1 MKVIYIAD
9 DGREFE
15 DEDKC
20 LEYEKFENKKTK
32 KLLSEIHAFTTEGK
46 EMKVGSGE
54 EEYDM
59 ESMLALVMY
68 VTFDSD
74 EALHFFDDQ
83 QEYYGYPPI
92 HECTICK
99 NGDVFIYNDGDG
111 AWISAKEMIEYYQ
124 DIITEFRER
133 K

>member
-1 MKVIYIAD
+1 MKAIYIAD

-15 DEDKC
+15 DENEC
-20 LEYEKFENKKTK
+20 LEYEKLENEKTK
-32 KLLSEIHAFTTEGK
+32 KLLSEIHAFNEKG
-46 EMKVGSGE
+46 EEIKVGNGAR
-54 EEYDM
+54 EYDIEGMLM
-59 ESMLALVMY
+59 ETFY

-111 AWISAKEMIEYYQ
+111 EWISAKEMIEHYQ
-124 DIITEFRER
+124 DIMTKFRER